1 MTGFYIRIKD
11 EIYALRIVRFV
22 IKCFIQVC
30 GKLIVKKG
38 FPVAQ
43 WLEHAVGQ
51 GNGFD
56 PRDCTFSETDVEY
69 NVMLVA
75 LDKAS
80 AKCINVK

>member
-30 GKLIVKKG
+30 GQLIVKKG

-43 WLEHAVGQ
+43 WLEHAVGK
-51 GNGFD
+51 
-56 PRDCTFSETDVEY
+56 
-69 NVMLVA
+69 VMGSIPEIA
-75 LDKAS
+75 HSQKQM
-80 AKCINVK
+80 